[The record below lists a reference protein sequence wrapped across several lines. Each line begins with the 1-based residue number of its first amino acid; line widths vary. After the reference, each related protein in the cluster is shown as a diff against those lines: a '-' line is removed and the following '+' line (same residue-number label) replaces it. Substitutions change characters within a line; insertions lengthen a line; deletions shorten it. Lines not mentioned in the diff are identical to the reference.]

1 MLKIYDTEHNFLKFV
16 DNCKNPYVTTELK
29 TGLQSLVFQLPLNDE
44 NLAIAAEENYVETE
58 DYNYVIKEVDYSKND
73 FIDVYCD
80 ANIEDL
86 RTLVA
91 VFDAFNISVED
102 AMKKAILQT
111 GWTIEYN
118 SKTLNAV
125 EYKLEK
131 TNSYDLI
138 KQIRDDY
145 DLECLFDTKNK
156 IIKVYDHIGENKGV
170 YFSNELRLRLL
181 NRQGQSYEFATV
193 LYPIGKD
200 GLTIGVVNNG
210 INILENYSYCNKY
223 IPKYWIQDDIEHTEQ
238 LKMAAEA
245 YLSYISSPIVS
256 YSLELSS
263 LGNSVSVGDNII
275 IVDKI
280 KRTKQRQRIVKIV
293 HYLHN
298 PEKDKVELSNEIV
311 NFTDTFIKYNSDYE
325 KQIEYIKQNL
335 ATLS

>member
-1 MLKIYDTEHNFLKFV
+1 M
-16 DNCKNPYVTTELK
+16 
-29 TGLQSLVFQLPLNDE
+29 PLNDE

-86 RTLVA
+86 RKLVA

-125 EYKLEK
+125 EYKWEK

-156 IIKVYDHIGENKGV
+156 IIKVYDYIGENKGV

-210 INILENYSYCNKY
+210 INILENYS
-223 IPKYWIQDDIEHTEQ
+223 
-238 LKMAAEA
+238 
-245 YLSYISSPIVS
+245 
-256 YSLELSS
+256 
-263 LGNSVSVGDNII
+263 
-275 IVDKI
+275 
-280 KRTKQRQRIVKIV
+280 
-293 HYLHN
+293 
-298 PEKDKVELSNEIV
+298 
-311 NFTDTFIKYNSDYE
+311 
-325 KQIEYIKQNL
+325 
-335 ATLS
+335 

>member
-86 RTLVA
+86 RKLVA

-138 KQIRDDY
+138 KQIREDY

-156 IIKVYDHIGENKGV
+156 IIKVYDYIGENKGV
-170 YFSNELRLRLL
+170 YFTNELMLRLL

-193 LYPIGKD
+193 LYPIGKNN
-200 GLTIGVVNNG
+200 LTIGLINN
-210 INILENYSYCNKY
+210 NKNFLEDFTYTNKHIEKY
-223 IPKYWIQDDIEHTEQ
+223 IYYDDITQVELLKAKAEQ
-238 LKMAAEA
+238 DLANNCMPKA
-245 YLSYISSPIVS
+245 SYK
-256 YSLELSS
+256 LTLSS
-263 LGNSVSVGDNII
+263 LGDDVGLGDTIYL
-275 IVDKI
+275 VDKI
-280 KRTKQRQRIVKIV
+280 K
-293 HYLHN
+293 H
-298 PEKDKVELSNEIV
+298 
-311 NFTDTFIKYNSDYE
+311 IK
-325 KQIEYIKQNL
+325 
-335 ATLS
+335 

>member
-1 MLKIYDTEHNFLKFV
+1 MI
-16 DNCKNPYVTTELK
+16 
-29 TGLQSLVFQLPLNDE
+29 
-44 NLAIAAEENYVETE
+44 
-58 DYNYVIKEVDYSKND
+58 
-73 FIDVYCD
+73 
-80 ANIEDL
+80 
-86 RTLVA
+86 
-91 VFDAFNISVED
+91 
-102 AMKKAILQT
+102 
-111 GWTIEYN
+111 
-118 SKTLNAV
+118 
-125 EYKLEK
+125 
-131 TNSYDLI
+131 
-138 KQIRDDY
+138 
-145 DLECLFDTKNK
+145 FDTKNK

-210 INILENYSYCNKY
+210 VNILENYSYCNKY

-263 LGNSVSVGDNII
+263 LGNSASVGDNII

-280 KRTKQRQRIVKIV
+280 KRTKQRQRIVKTV
-293 HYLHN
+293 RYLQN
-298 PEKDKVELSNEIV
+298 PERDKVELSNEIV
-311 NFTDTFIKYNSDYE
+311 NFADTFIKYNSDYE

-335 ATLS
+335 TTLS